1 MNRCLKDLVEHFEGA
16 GVAYR
21 VEKHP
26 FAITAQEAADLQH
39 VPGHS
44 FAKSVV
50 AVADGRFVLLVLQ
63 APHVIDF
70 GAVEDA
76 LLVDEA
82 RLATEEEFAPLF
94 PDCELGAMPPFAG
107 KPGLDVYLDKGLI
120 GRPEITFEAGSHFET
135 VRMRTEDYVWL
146 AQPRVL
152 SFAREP
158 LPPEPSSRA
167 LGANTKSSKE

>member
-1 MNRCLKDLVEHFEGA
+1 MNRCLKELVEHFEGA

-21 VEKHP
+21 IEKHP
-26 FAITAQEAADLQH
+26 YAITAQEVADLQH

-70 GAVEDA
+70 GAVADA
-76 LLVDEA
+76 LRVDDA
-82 RLATEEEFAPLF
+82 RLATEAEFEPLF
-94 PDCELGAMPPFAG
+94 PECELGSMPPFAG
-107 KPGLDVYLDKGLI
+107 KSRLDIYIDKGLI
-120 GRPEITFEAGSHFET
+120 GRPEVVFEAGSHFET

-158 LPPEPSSRA
+158 LPPEPVSKA
-167 LGANTKSSKE
+167 DEANLPLKE

>member
-1 MNRCLKDLVEHFEGA
+1 MNRCLKELVAYFKEA

-21 VEKHP
+21 VEQHP
-26 FAITAQEAADLQH
+26 YAITAQEVADLQH

-50 AVADGRFVLLVLQ
+50 AVADGRLVLLVLQ

-82 RLATEEEFAPLF
+82 RLATEAEFEPLF
-94 PDCELGAMPPFAG
+94 PGCELGAMPPFTG
-107 KPGLDVYLDKGLI
+107 KSGFDLYMDKGLI
-120 GRPEITFEAGSHFET
+120 GRPEVVFEAGSHFET

-152 SFAREP
+152 CFAREP
-158 LPPEPSSRA
+158 LPPEPPSKA
-167 LGANTKSSKE
+167 VEANLN